1 MLVTGSTAVAASHI
15 DSVTLHSAVGAG
27 HGPMDADRLFEQS
40 WRRQGLLDRLRST
53 RALIIDEISQVSS
66 VTFNAVERLFQRVKG
81 NTLPM
86 GGSQLVTCGDFLQ
99 LRPVTPTG
107 YHSTCVPLAFE
118 SEAWAAAAFVFYH
131 LTVLFRQ
138 GDGQQGFRN
147 NLARVRRWDI
157 AGGLV
162 SKIMSTGDH

>member
-1 MLVTGSTAVAASHI
+1 
-15 DSVTLHSAVGAG
+15 
-27 HGPMDADRLFEQS
+27 
-40 WRRQGLLDRLRST
+40 
-53 RALIIDEISQVSS
+53 
-66 VTFNAVERLFQRVKG
+66 
-81 NTLPM
+81 M

-131 LTVLFRQ
+131 LTVLCRQ